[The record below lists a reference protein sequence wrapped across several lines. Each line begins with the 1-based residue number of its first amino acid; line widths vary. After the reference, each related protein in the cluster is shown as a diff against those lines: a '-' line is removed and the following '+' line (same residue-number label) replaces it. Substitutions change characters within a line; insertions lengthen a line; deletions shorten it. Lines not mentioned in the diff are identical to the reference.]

1 MAKSI
6 KQLEID
12 IKNVQNQKGEADPD
26 DRFVEVMSGFVET
39 VSENTLLCCLILNP
53 F

>member
-12 IKNVQNQKGEADPD
+12 IKNVQNQQGEADPD
-26 DRFVEVMSGFVET
+26 DRFVEVMSGFVEK